1 MNTRKTNQ
9 PNPPEVTP
17 NQSTAVDL
25 NAGHGTDRG
34 PGAPDPKSNA
44 PDTRGSTAAR
54 KQRGDESKASP
65 DGPQGSDASS
75 TAYETEGL
83 SERRSGTDVEGGVS
97 G

>member
-1 MNTRKTNQ
+1 MDTQKKTGPQ
-9 PNPPEVTP
+9 SNPVTP

-34 PGAPDPKSNA
+34 PGASEPKPNV
-44 PDTRGSTAAR
+44 PGTRGSTAAR
-54 KQRGDESKASP
+54 QQRGDESKASP
-65 DGPQGSDASS
+65 DGPQGADASS